1 MIAYIVISLLT
12 SAALVFAWFALDPS
26 RNSRP
31 VKPATVADRPS
42 AMARG
47 IPSGGTQLLR

>member
-12 SAALVFAWFALDPS
+12 PAALVVALFALDPG

-31 VKPATVADRPS
+31 VKPAKVADRPS
-42 AMARG
+42 AMAEANS
-47 IPSGGTQLLR
+47 PGGAQLLR